1 MSILGTHAGDRS
13 MAEPTMDEPSSHC
26 PKQKPTTETRN
37 DIKAAADILDA
48 RKKAMEDIVAG
59 RPAPYFFAPSPHPT
73 NGPEPAKQQ
82 RSNGNQQAHPVIW
95 RYFEST
101 VWIIAFLG
109 LRAIFI
115 HEVNKASQ
123 EQARAKNTSE
133 QAEVWVCP
141 ILGKC
146 GPPGTPGLGRW

>member
-1 MSILGTHAGDRS
+1 
-13 MAEPTMDEPSSHC
+13 MAEPMMDEPSSNS
-26 PKQKPTTETRN
+26 PKEGPTTETRN
-37 DIKAAADILDA
+37 DIKAASSILDA
-48 RKKAMEDIVAG
+48 QKKAMDAIVAG
-59 RPAPYFFAPSPHPT
+59 RPAPYFLAPSPHST
-73 NGPEPAKQQ
+73 NGAEPAKQQ
-82 RSNGNQQAHPVIW
+82 MSSGNQKAQAGIW
-95 RYFEST
+95 RYLESA

-109 LRAIFI
+109 LCAIFT

>member
-1 MSILGTHAGDRS
+1 MLEIAQWLNQRWTSPVLIL
-13 MAEPTMDEPSSHC
+13 
-26 PKQKPTTETRN
+26 KQEPTTETRN

-73 NGPEPAKQQ
+73 NGAEPAKQQ
-82 RSNGNQQAHPVIW
+82 RSSGNQQAHPGIW

-109 LRAIFI
+109 AVRDFYPRG
-115 HEVNKASQ
+115 E
-123 EQARAKNTSE
+123 
-133 QAEVWVCP
+133 
-141 ILGKC
+141 
-146 GPPGTPGLGRW
+146 

>member
-1 MSILGTHAGDRS
+1 M
-13 MAEPTMDEPSSHC
+13 MDEPSSNS
-26 PKQKPTTETRN
+26 PKEEVTTETRS

-48 RKKAMEDIVAG
+48 RKKAVDDIVAG
-59 RPAPYFFAPSPHPT
+59 RSAPYFLAPSPHPA
-73 NGPEPAKQQ
+73 NSAEPAKQQ
-82 RSNGNQQAHPVIW
+82 SFGANQEARAGIR
-95 RYFEST
+95 RYLEST
-101 VWIIAFLG
+101 VWIIAFLV
-109 LRAIFI
+109 LCAFFI

-123 EQARAKNTSE
+123 EQARVKNTTE